1 LRSKKTEKWEEHV
14 KKLYL
19 MVAVALFAAA
29 GLGAPGGVQAYDG
42 DKVVTVQGSPTVYLA
57 LANGPIYPFVNP
69 ETFLGCGFKWT
80 DVVTVQQEWLD
91 YAFRLRMFPLSD
103 VPTCEMV
110 RGLRPIPK
118 AAVERAPVMVDGRP
132 EVYYV
137 LPDGTKHLIASANAL
152 LGCGFRWSGVQKISS
167 KELEAMNTGI
177 ALPDATACRTARRL
191 SFAVLTREGEG
202 APQGVGELLDNIV
215 SIPGQEE
222 IVYFVTGWGIRHKF
236 SNPEAFLG
244 CGFLSGNV
252 KQVSPL
258 ALFYLVGGP
267 SLDTAADCK
276 VLRD

>member
-1 LRSKKTEKWEEHV
+1 ME
-14 KKLYL
+14 KLYL

-29 GLGAPGGVQAYDG
+29 CLGAPDRARAHEN

-57 LANGPIYPFVNP
+57 LATGPIYPFVNP

-91 YAFRLRMFPLSD
+91 YAFRIRMYPLSD

-110 RGLRPIPK
+110 RGLRPIAK
-118 AAVERAPVMVDGRP
+118 APADHAPVMVDGRP

-137 LPDGTKHLIASANAL
+137 LPDGTKHLIANANAF
-152 LGCGFRWSGVQKISS
+152 LGCGFRWSDVQKISP
-167 KELEAMNTGI
+167 KELEAMNNGI

-191 SFAVLTREGEG
+191 SFAVVTREGEG

-222 IVYFVTGWGIRHKF
+222 TVYFVTGWGIRYKF

-252 KQVSPL
+252 KKVSPL
-258 ALFYLVGGP
+258 PLFYLVAGP
-267 SLDTAADCK
+267 SLNSADDCK
-276 VLRD
+276 VLRN